1 MFSICKMWNSDYHL
15 FRVFYLLYNYNMTSP
30 ETANN
35 PEAREWQSQSQEIA
49 DLKKQLEETKK
60 QLENTK
66 KQLDDLKKTQT
77 TTPENPASDR
87 RVTVQSFGWENDI
100 DTELY
105 GWNKGE
111 KITKKEV
118 LDVVN
123 ALKEPFNTEITDFIK
138 SNNIDG
144 LQKYLNQKIKD
155 WKIDVSGLE
164 AALKAKNIRFD
175 GSILEDWKFGPQ
187 TLETIKFILQQQEEK
202 PEEKEKE
209 KKAPDLG
216 WIPQEMS
223 AVMKDIKDTD
233 ILKNWSPERN
243 IGEDNFNVD
252 VDKHII
258 SITTWWTSLNSL
270 ERAHVPGN
278 RCEIN
283 WDTGAI
289 TVVCNNRKYEMP
301 IHVEG
306 FKLKDWVPD
315 GNDIK
320 NRERVRAFAT
330 IGNLMNQLKAHSV
343 YNGSGAIEEASWT
356 LEMNDGTLWLK
367 DTDLV
372 SSDAFD
378 KINIKYSHLWVKF
391 DRETK
396 VQTASLL
403 TAMKLDLWKIKWD
416 PDIESSSWYRKDP
429 LDDEHKKW
437 VKHYSQTYGR
447 GS

>member
-1 MFSICKMWNSDYHL
+1 
-15 FRVFYLLYNYNMTSP
+15 MTTP
-30 ETANN
+30 ETV
-35 PEAREWQSQSQEIA
+35 RESAEGQSQEMVELRKQLEEA
-49 DLKKQLEETKK
+49 KKQLEATKAELDALK
-60 QLENTK
+60 AGQTVPTPSIEPGNNTI
-66 KQLDDLKKTQT
+66 
-77 TTPENPASDR
+77 AS
-87 RVTVQSFGWENDI
+87 FWWENDI
-100 DTELY
+100 DTPLY
-105 GWNKGE
+105 GWNWRE
-111 KITKKEV
+111 KITKKDV

-123 ALKEPFNTEITDFIK
+123 ALKEPFNTEITNFIK
-138 SNNIDG
+138 KNDIEG

-155 WKIDVSGLE
+155 WKIDVDKLKEALE
-164 AALKAKNIRFD
+164 AKRIRFD

-202 PEEKEKE
+202 PEKPDKPDDKEKE
-209 KKAPDLG
+209 KKWPDLD

-223 AVMKDIKDTD
+223 AVMKDIKDTN
-233 ILKNWSPERN
+233 IYKNWSPERN

-258 SITTWWTSLNSL
+258 SITTWGTSLNSP

-283 WDTGAI
+283 WDTWAI
-289 TVVCNNRKYEMP
+289 TVICNNRKYEMP

-306 FKLKDWVPD
+306 FKLTDWVPD
-315 GNDIK
+315 GNDIN

-330 IGNLMNQLKAHSV
+330 IGNLMNQLKAHAV
-343 YNGSGAIEEASWT
+343 FNGSGAIEEASWT
-356 LEMNDGTLWLK
+356 LEMNDSALGLQ

-372 SSDAFD
+372 SIRTFNQ
-378 KINIKYSHLWVKF
+378 INNKYSHLWVKF

-403 TAMKLDLWKIKWD
+403 TAMKLDLWKIGWT
-416 PDIESSSWYRKDP
+416 PDIESGTWMRKDP

-437 VKHYSQTYGR
+437 VKHYSQTYWR
-447 GS
+447 

>member
-1 MFSICKMWNSDYHL
+1 
-15 FRVFYLLYNYNMTSP
+15 MTTP
-30 ETANN
+30 ETV
-35 PEAREWQSQSQEIA
+35 RESAEGQSQEMA
-49 DLKKQLEETKK
+49 ELRKQLEETKK
-60 QLENTK
+60 QLEATKAELDALKAGQTVPTPSIEPGNNTI
-66 KQLDDLKKTQT
+66 
-77 TTPENPASDR
+77 AS
-87 RVTVQSFGWENDI
+87 FWWENDI
-100 DTELY
+100 DTPLY
-105 GWNKGE
+105 GWNWRE
-111 KITKKEV
+111 KITKKDV

-123 ALKEPFNTEITDFIK
+123 ALKEPFNTEITNFIK
-138 SNNIDG
+138 KNDIEG

-155 WKIDVSGLE
+155 WKIDVDKLKE
-164 AALKAKNIRFD
+164 ALKAKRIRFD

-202 PEEKEKE
+202 PEKPDKPDDKEKE
-209 KKAPDLG
+209 KKWPDLD

-223 AVMKDIKDTD
+223 AVMKDIKDTN
-233 ILKNWSPERN
+233 IYKNWSPERN

-258 SITTWWTSLNSL
+258 SITTWGTSLNSP
-270 ERAHVPGN
+270 ERSHVPGN

-283 WDTGAI
+283 WDTWAI

-306 FKLKDWVPD
+306 FKLTDWVPD
-315 GNDIK
+315 GNDIN

-330 IGNLMNQLKAHSV
+330 IGNLMNQLKAHAV
-343 YNGSGAIEEASWT
+343 FNGSGAIEEAAWT
-356 LEMNDGTLWLK
+356 LEMNDSALGLQ

-372 SSDAFD
+372 SVRTFNQ
-378 KINIKYSHLWVKF
+378 INNKYSHLWVKF

-403 TAMKLDLWKIKWD
+403 TAMKLDLWKIGWT
-416 PDIESSSWYRKDP
+416 PDIESGTWMRKDP

-437 VKHYSQTYGR
+437 VKHYSQTYWR
-447 GS
+447 